1 MLVKNYSYKL
11 FPRFSEI
18 FHNSENMRLFCS
30 LPSFL
35 PIGSRPGLCMTSAG
49 EVIFAQ
55 RETLR
60 DLRED
65 EKFV

>member
-1 MLVKNYSYKL
+1 MLVKNYSYTL
-11 FPRFSEI
+11 FPRFSES
-18 FHNSENMRLFCS
+18 FHNSENMRLFS
-30 LPSFL
+30 LL
-35 PIGSRPGLCMTSAG
+35 PIGSKPGLCMTSAG